1 MNIDFSILKDY
12 LPLFW
17 QGFLVTLQ
25 FTGLSLLLGFVTGFI
40 LAMIKTSKSKAMGP
54 LRAFAVFYTSVFRG
68 TPQLVQLFLVYYATP
83 QLLNY
88 NISPLLSAVLCFGL
102 NTAAYI
108 SESLKGGILGIDKGQ
123 LEAADALGVSYFR
136 TMVYIV
142 FPQALKVTLP
152 SIVNEVISL
161 LKGSSLVSVIA
172 CMDLMR
178 AATRTVSATFHAFEP
193 YIFVAAIYYVL
204 VVLLSW
210 LSRFL
215 ERKVSVSDPN

>member
-12 LPLFW
+12 LPLFRS
-17 QGFLVTLQ
+17 GLLTTLQ
-25 FTGLSLLLGFVTGFI
+25 FTGLSLIVGLLIGFLLSLV
-40 LAMIKTSKSKAMGP
+40 KVSTSKALRP
-54 LRAFAVFYTSVFRG
+54 LRWFAIFYTSIFRG

-83 QLLNY
+83 QLFDY
-88 NISPLLSAVLCFGL
+88 NITPLQAAVLCFGL

-108 SESLKGGILGIDKGQ
+108 SETLKGGILGIDKGQ
-123 LEAADALGVSYFR
+123 IEASNALGISYAR
-136 TMVYIV
+136 TMVFII
-142 FPQALKVTLP
+142 FPQVIKITLP

-178 AATRTVSATFHAFEP
+178 AATKTVSATFHSFEP

-204 VVLLSW
+204 VLILSW
-210 LSRFL
+210 FSRYL
-215 ERKVSVSDPN
+215 ERRVSKSDSN